1 MQILG
6 ATEFYRDF
14 MIGQIASLKLIDGMT
29 VLDLGAGTGE
39 FTANIAEGE
48 DSPSNLHV
56 VSADLVFGALQRA
69 RARSSGVEK
78 ISLSFCA
85 ADFECALP
93 FRDHSFDR
101 VLASLLVAYVGNAKE
116 LLNEVRR
123 VLRPGGIL
131 VLSSPRRDA
140 DLSSLYRE
148 TISTI
153 SPATIADMVGVP
165 DELNFDDLQRN
176 YLNEAAKLVDLEE
189 LGHFKFRDTSELC
202 DLLSAA
208 GFVGL
213 ESALALG
220 NPPQT
225 AVVTGVRGE

>member
-1 MQILG
+1 
-6 ATEFYRDF
+6 
-14 MIGQIASLKLIDGMT
+14 
-29 VLDLGAGTGE
+29 
-39 FTANIAEGE
+39 
-48 DSPSNLHV
+48 
-56 VSADLVFGALQRA
+56 
-69 RARSSGVEK
+69 
-78 ISLSFCA
+78 
-85 ADFECALP
+85 
-93 FRDHSFDR
+93 
-101 VLASLLVAYVGNAKE
+101 
-116 LLNEVRR
+116 
-123 VLRPGGIL
+123 
-131 VLSSPRRDA
+131 
-140 DLSSLYRE
+140 
-148 TISTI
+148 
-153 SPATIADMVGVP
+153 MVGVP